1 MYTLFFKRC
10 LDGYMANSIDFSD
23 YVLDTQKVADFRQ
36 LIENEITQTDHLDI
50 TWQYLIPELGEGG
63 TCSLFGQLQEA
74 PFDLTQH
81 VDKRQKNVDAMA
93 ALARIVKFVEQQNLI
108 DWFGIYQS
116 RSIDNQ
122 TQLLKLSY
130 FGKPSRPLFPVD
142 EDYARISNN
151 AFVALY
157 GKGRVI
163 NNVEHYVA
171 NGGEYYTCDP
181 AVKSEVCL
189 PYFSQ
194 SGEVLGIIDAEAFN
208 NDVFTSDALALLQA
222 VCEIVPNYLP
232 E

>member
-1 MYTLFFKRC
+1 M
-10 LDGYMANSIDFSD
+10 GNSIDFSN
-23 YVLDTQKVADFRQ
+23 YVLDVKKVTHFRQ
-36 LIENEITQTDHLDI
+36 LIEHEIKQTAQLDI

-63 TCSLFGQLQEA
+63 TCSLFGQLQEE
-74 PFDLTQH
+74 PFDLTQY
-81 VDKRQKNVDAMA
+81 VTQNQANTN
-93 ALARIVKFVEQQNLI
+93 ALLALTCIVNFVEQQKLM
-108 DWFGIYQS
+108 DWFGIYQA
-116 RSIDNQ
+116 RVIDNQ

-142 EDYARISNN
+142 ENYARISNN

-189 PYFSQ
+189 PYFSPA
-194 SGEVLGIIDAEAFN
+194 GEVLGIIDAEAFN
-208 NDVFTSDALALLQA
+208 NDAFNQDTLALLQA
-222 VCEIVPNYLP
+222 VCEIVPKYLP